1 MSNVHFA
8 IYSGFPVAALPQ
20 QEATDKLGSLLAKL
34 RKRNVKDPFPFFEV
48 TDFMPD
54 WCGAG
59 EDKKTAEMPAW
70 LASYQNFALAAASAG
85 MWSYVA
91 AYMHMRI
98 CMQIAVEARQE
109 GKSWRLAV
117 RYDELAR
124 QKWSEKAMRGMTLV
138 VISYFLELLL

>member
-1 MSNVHFA
+1 MHCAFF
-8 IYSGFPVAALPQ
+8 SGFPVAALPQ
-20 QEATDKLGSLLAKL
+20 QDTTDKLGAVIAKL

-48 TDFMPD
+48 TDFMPN

-59 EDKKTAEMPAW
+59 EDKKTTELPAW

-117 RYDELAR
+117 RYDELVR
-124 QKWSEKAMRGMTLV
+124 KKWSEKAERGTTCIL
-138 VISYFLELLL
+138 ISLFLELPL